1 MKGRYLDVK
10 GGQDAEGRHIRSENG
25 SKKLSQE
32 WDIIY
37 ADDMPDEPKKG
48 ELSEDFGLYVER
60 PFHIVSQMPGRRYI
74 DVIDGKKVVIKTTNS
89 FDSQV
94 WYFDQVTKTI
104 RNKQYAN
111 VSLSAK
117 NSGRD
122 RRMEIYSTSSGWF

>member
-10 GGQDAEGRHIRSENG
+10 GGQDVDGRHIRSENG
-25 SKKLSQE
+25 SKKISQE

-94 WYFDQVTKTI
+94 WWFDQVTKTI

-111 VSLSAK
+111 VSLSAR
-117 NSGRD
+117 N
-122 RRMEIYSTSSGWF
+122 